1 VSKILKNIKINNEE
15 KMCMGTGFYDKSI
28 KNLMMKCQRLVVIAV
43 NSIFNKSYNEA
54 SEVTF
59 LDKEL
64 PGNEDE
70 ETTYMDML
78 TEIEG
83 DKFHWEFQLE
93 EGSLMSIRVYEY
105 AARETLRNVR
115 SHAEDADEY
124 ELYVEMPE
132 QVVVFLSGKNKKDRI
147 KVILRLPDLREVTYT
162 LPCVSAAVNVNQLI
176 EDKLYLF
183 IPYQQVQ
190 LNDRMNHIK
199 DRTIKT
205 KKKIAGE
212 IKDYQVQVKTALEKL
227 RNDGRITSTEL
238 ETLTETFADIERYL
252 REKDKE
258 VDTEVKR
265 MGDEN
270 YIPWSERIRNEG
282 RNEGRNEVR
291 VEMKKQ
297 LADKDEQLADK
308 DEKIRE
314 LERQLAELKG
324 KG

>member
-1 VSKILKNIKINNEE
+1 VNTKNYNKE

-93 EGSLMSIRVYEY
+93 NDSLMSIRVYEY
-105 AARETLRNVR
+105 GTRETLRSVRANV
-115 SHAEDADEY
+115 EDAEEY
-124 ELYVEMPE
+124 ELYVKMPE
-132 QVVVFLSGKNKKDRI
+132 QVVVFLSGVNKKDRI
-147 KVILRLPDLREVTYT
+147 KVTLCLPDSQEVTYT

-205 KKKIAGE
+205 KKEIARE
-212 IKDYQVQVKTALEKL
+212 IKDYQIQVKTALEKL
-227 RNDGRITSTEL
+227 RNDGTITPAEFEAL
-238 ETLTETFADIERYL
+238 METFNDIERYL

-258 VDTEVKR
+258 VDTEVNE

-270 YIPWSERIRNEG
+270 YIPWSERMRNEG
-282 RNEGRNEVR
+282 RE
-291 VEMKKQ
+291 EMKKL
-297 LADKDEQLADK
+297 LADKDEQLAEKDK
-308 DEKIRE
+308 RLTEMEAEVKKLRE
-314 LERQLAELKG
+314 QLAKMG
-324 KG
+324 ATT

>member
-1 VSKILKNIKINNEE
+1 
-15 KMCMGTGFYDKSI
+15 MGTGFYDKSI

-93 EGSLMSIRVYEY
+93 NDSLMSIRVYEY
-105 AARETLRNVR
+105 GTRETLRSVR
-115 SHAEDADEY
+115 VNAEDANEY
-124 ELYVEMPE
+124 ELYIKMPE
-132 QVVVFLSGKNKKDRI
+132 QVVVFLSGVNKKDRI
-147 KVILRLPDLREVTYT
+147 KVTLCLPDLREVTYT
-162 LPCVSAAVNVNQLI
+162 LPCVSAAVNVNHLI
-176 EDKLYLF
+176 DDKLYLF

-205 KKKIAGE
+205 KKKIARE
-212 IKDYQVQVKTALEKL
+212 IKDYQIQVKTALENLK
-227 RNDGRITSTEL
+227 NGGTITPTEFEAL
-238 ETLTETFADIERYL
+238 METFNDIERYL
-252 REKDKE
+252 MEKDKE

-270 YIPWSERIRNEG
+270 YIPWSELSRIRHSQSRYTEIKS
-282 RNEGRNEVR
+282 R
-291 VEMKKQ
+291 K
-297 LADKDEQLADK
+297 
-308 DEKIRE
+308 
-314 LERQLAELKG
+314 
-324 KG
+324 